1 MKRNVLKTY
10 NIIRAA
16 LFGAALLFV
25 SCEEKDSK
33 PLGQLNKNFADRTIV
48 DAFLTYKDSGVI
60 TMELKSPLI
69 EEFTLIDSP
78 YTIMRK
84 GVNIKFWNSGKP
96 NPNYLRADWAKI
108 IDRKKFYEGK
118 GNVEM
123 INNDGD
129 TLRTQHIFWDNLNR
143 RIFTEDTVTIKRK
156 DGTINIA
163 NHGLTASEDFKEFTL
178 FDNHGVI
185 FFDEAG
191 ENKTTPRTKPQ
202 LPKQEI
208 PEDMVE
214 LNPLMES
221 QEKQ

>member
-1 MKRNVLKTY
+1 MKRNVFKTY

-96 NPNYLRADWAKI
+96 NPNYLKADWAKI

-143 RIFTEDTVTIKRK
+143 RIFTQDTVTIKRK
-156 DGTINIA
+156 DGTTNIA

-191 ENKTTPRTKPQ
+191 ENKTMPRTQTQ

-214 LNPLMES
+214 LDPLMES
-221 QEKQ
+221 QEQQ

>member
-1 MKRNVLKTY
+1 MRNHVVKTY
-10 NIIRAA
+10 HIIRAA

-25 SCEEKDSK
+25 SCEERDTK
-33 PLGQLNKNFADRTIV
+33 PLGELNRNFADRTIV
-48 DAFLTYKDSGVI
+48 NAFLTYKDSGIV

-78 YTIMRK
+78 YTLMRK
-84 GVNIKFWNSGKP
+84 GVNIKFWNTDKP
-96 NPNYLRADWAKI
+96 DPNYLSANWAKI

-118 GNVEM
+118 GDVEM

-129 TLRTQHIFWDNLNR
+129 TLRTEHIFWDNLNR
-143 RIFTEDTVTIKRK
+143 RIFTKDTVTIKRK

-178 FDNHGVI
+178 LDNSGVI
-185 FFDEAG
+185 MFDESG
-191 ENKTTPRTKPQ
+191 NKKPTQ
-202 LPKQEI
+202 PSAADKTEKE
-208 PEDMVE
+208 PERGMLE
-214 LNPLMES
+214 LNPLIDS